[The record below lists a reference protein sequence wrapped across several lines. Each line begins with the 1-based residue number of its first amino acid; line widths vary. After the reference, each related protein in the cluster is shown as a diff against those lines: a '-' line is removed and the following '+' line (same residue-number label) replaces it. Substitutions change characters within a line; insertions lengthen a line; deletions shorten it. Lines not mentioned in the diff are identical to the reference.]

1 MEGFEVLLPIVISV
15 AFFLLIAFIV
25 GAGVHGRNRRAQL
38 QADIQTRLIDKFGS
52 APEMVAF
59 LHSDAGQQ
67 FMSGVERMPQMMAR
81 DRIVSGFRRAIIL
94 LFLGVAFLVLR
105 MAVGGEGFLIAGMIL
120 LALGGAFLVS
130 TWASMRL
137 SRSFGL
143 MTDAPAAE
151 RNMSSSPD
159 PEVSLTR

>member
-15 AFFLLIAFIV
+15 AFFLLVAFIV

-38 QADIQTRLIDKFGS
+38 QADVQTRLIDKFGS

-59 LHSDAGQQ
+59 LHSDAGRQ

-81 DRIVSGFRRAIIL
+81 DRVVSGFRRAIIL
-94 LFLGVAFLVLR
+94 AFLGVAFLILR
-105 MAVGGEGFLIAGMIL
+105 VAVGGEGFLIAGMIL

-130 TWASMRL
+130 TWASLRL
-137 SRSFGL
+137 SRSYGL
-143 MTDAPAAE
+143 MTDAAPSTM
-151 RNMSSSPD
+151 NIPTSPD
-159 PEVSLTR
+159 PEVSLNR